1 MILIRFLIIVFLC
14 HSLYAGIKI
23 GADYNVQ
30 GTVLPKDADVILM
43 GTDNAI
49 WYELF
54 ESKKRIGFVKQDCV
68 GIQGESL
75 LLEKECD
82 LYNDV
87 VKDVT
92 PNKKLTSGRK
102 FKDFRLTNSSVSTIM
117 YSGNTYQVPSEI
129 LKFVR
134 PNKIEESIY
143 DSVPIEAVIK
153 LRKENILVSPYI
165 DKTMYVSTI
174 LGVFTSF
181 DAKKW
186 YRLKKLDSRKYE
198 IAVTQDGWLLAD
210 NLVSRDFGRNFEEFF
225 PSFAF
230 PYKDAYV
237 KGILISPQGVNAV
250 YLTFSSRSNSGNMT
264 LYMLLSSERGWRK
277 IYPSSE
283 GSVVIVPAEDAMT
296 SILKFLNNKWLKNN
310 KYSKKG
316 LIDIEDIDVVGE
328 GISRNVGMMVTRTIN
343 GNKKNYR
350 VSLLLDYNALKGWTV
365 NNEKWSLI

>member
-1 MILIRFLIIVFLC
+1 MMALFC
-14 HSLYAGIKI
+14 HALHAGIKMN
-23 GADYNVQ
+23 ADYNVQ
-30 GTVLPKDADVILM
+30 GTVLSKDADVILM

-54 ESKKRIGFVKQDCV
+54 ESKKSIGFVKQDCV

-75 LLEKECD
+75 FLEKECD
-82 LYNDV
+82 LYNNIFQELAP
-87 VKDVT
+87 K
-92 PNKKLTSGRK
+92 NKLSAGRK

-117 YSGNTYQVPSEI
+117 YSGKTYQVPSEI

-134 PNKIEESIY
+134 PNKVETSIY
-143 DSVPIEAVIK
+143 DPVPIEAVIK

-165 DKTMYVSTI
+165 DKTMYVSTV

-186 YRLKKLDSRKYE
+186 YRLKKLEPRKYE

-210 NLVSRDFGRNFEEFF
+210 NLVSRDFGRNFEELF

-230 PYKDAYV
+230 PYKDAYI

-250 YLTFSSRSNSGNMT
+250 YLTFSSRSNAGNMT

-277 IYPSSE
+277 IYPASE

-316 LIDIEDIDVVGE
+316 FVDIEDIDVNGE
-328 GISRNVGMMVTRTIN
+328 GISRNVSMMVTRKFG

-350 VSLLLDYNALKGWTV
+350 VSLLLDYDALKGWTV